1 MNIEALINFKR
12 GAKMD
17 YILLI
22 LVIILF
28 FNKQNRDRLIKH
40 NHIERF
46 YDKDKINNITGSKY
60 EKLTNNQYLKNDVI
74 STKKNIEEKYKI
86 NNFDNTRKARVNNYE
101 EYYEADN
108 DIKNKDLKN
117 NIVGELNK
125 IEIYENIDSENQ
137 HKNLE
142 KNIET
147 EENDS
152 EHNKE
157 IFTNKEKYIRESEDI
172 KEKNHN
178 KESNYN
184 KELSYES
191 YDESEKDEKEYI
203 DLNDN
208 QQYKV
213 VDICESNQK
222 LKESQ
227 ELYKE
232 NIINNETVDNIEE
245 VITYR
250 EEKEAEEIHTENK
263 ETYKEDKESYKED
276 EEIYKSEVKGD
287 DDFKKSKNKFNEFK
301 KRYKGVNVSI
311 LISGVGIIEGEI
323 VFDFPN
329 IIAVKNKEDII
340 IFIDESK
347 ILGIY

>member
-1 MNIEALINFKR
+1 MR
-12 GAKMD
+12 
-17 YILLI
+17 
-22 LVIILF
+22 
-28 FNKQNRDRLIKH
+28 
-40 NHIERF
+40 
-46 YDKDKINNITGSKY
+46 
-60 EKLTNNQYLKNDVI
+60 
-74 STKKNIEEKYKI
+74 
-86 NNFDNTRKARVNNYE
+86 
-101 EYYEADN
+101 
-108 DIKNKDLKN
+108 
-117 NIVGELNK
+117 
-125 IEIYENIDSENQ
+125 NIDSENQ

-157 IFTNKEKYIRESEDI
+157 IFTNKEKYIRELEEI